1 MIKNKLTFI
10 ASTLSLILIY
20 VSSSI
25 PISYYSSYL
34 SITGITK
41 ATLSYSVASFFIG
54 TMVAVLVFGRLSD
67 YRGRKKIAIFA
78 LIIAIFGSLLFYLIN
93 GEIIFLL
100 ARLIQGF
107 ACGLAI
113 CNISSYVV
121 DSAPNKQLASIITS
135 AGSMLG
141 LATGTLS
148 SGIFAEFNMKMMN
161 HIYIIII
168 LILTVSIILILFSK
182 ETVIAKKFTADAI
195 KPKISIPE
203 NVKYLFIPASPI
215 FISTWALCGF
225 YQGFS
230 STIAFNIFNI
240 ESTILTAI
248 FFASITLTQA
258 IGSRFITSLGN
269 AKSQKIGMLGF
280 SISLILI
287 IFSLKY
293 QMLIPFI
300 LLTLLCGSFIG
311 LSFTASV
318 DSILSKVG
326 QNDYGNAF
334 SSIYFISYAGIGVI
348 NIIVGQFANYYSLI
362 EIAMGYLVLTF
373 VSTAIVL
380 ITLRRFKNEQ

>member
-41 ATLSYSVASFFIG
+41 ATLSYSVARFFIG
-54 TMVAVLVFGRLSD
+54 TKVAVLVFGRLSD

-78 LIIAIFGSLLFYLIN
+78 LIIAIFGRLLFYLIN

-113 CNISSYVV
+113 SNISSYVV

-141 LATGTLS
+141 LAIGTLS

-168 LILTVSIILILFSK
+168 LILTVSIILI
-182 ETVIAKKFTADAI
+182 
-195 KPKISIPE
+195 ISG
-203 NVKYLFIPASPI
+203 L
-215 FISTWALCGF
+215 
-225 YQGFS
+225 
-230 STIAFNIFNI
+230 
-240 ESTILTAI
+240 
-248 FFASITLTQA
+248 
-258 IGSRFITSLGN
+258 R
-269 AKSQKIGMLGF
+269 
-280 SISLILI
+280 LI
-287 IFSLKY
+287 IN
-293 QMLIPFI
+293 
-300 LLTLLCGSFIG
+300 
-311 LSFTASV
+311 
-318 DSILSKVG
+318 SKR
-326 QNDYGNAF
+326 
-334 SSIYFISYAGIGVI
+334 SYHDAARMAGV
-348 NIIVGQFANYYSLI
+348 
-362 EIAMGYLVLTF
+362 M
-373 VSTAIVL
+373 
-380 ITLRRFKNEQ
+380 